1 MVAKKTTVKRKR
13 VSFEYNAEPGLQ
25 VFVAGSFNSWDEKAK
40 QLVDANGTG
49 EYKAV
54 AMIAQGSYE
63 YKFKVNGQW
72 CIDPSNPNISKN
84 VHGTLNNVLVV
95 E

>member
-1 MVAKKTTVKRKR
+1 MATKKTTVRRKK
-13 VSFEYNAEPGLQ
+13 VTFEYHAEPGLE
-25 VFVAGSFNSWDEKAK
+25 VFVAGSFNSWDETAK
-40 QLVDANGTG
+40 QLKDIDGKG

-54 AMIAQGSYE
+54 AMIPAGSYE
-63 YKFKVNGQW
+63 YKFKVGGQW

-84 VHGTLNNVLVV
+84 VHGTLNNVLIV